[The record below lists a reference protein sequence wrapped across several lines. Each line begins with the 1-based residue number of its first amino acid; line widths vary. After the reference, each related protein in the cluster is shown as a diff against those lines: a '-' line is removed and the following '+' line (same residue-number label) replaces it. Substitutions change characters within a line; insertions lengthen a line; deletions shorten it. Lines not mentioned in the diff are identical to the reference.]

1 LGEAGGLPPF
11 EKIEANIPTEDYMAK
26 VTWLGEDATPDLKE
40 TKRFGIVFEK
50 GKVVEVEQ
58 GNVVLKLSANPNFK
72 VEGKAE
78 EREDLLHI
86 PPSQQSAQGPV
97 PKPGEPIVPETAKP
111 EAPVVNPLPKPL
123 LNKVPPFKKV

>member
-1 LGEAGGLPPF
+1 
-11 EKIEANIPTEDYMAK
+11 MAK
-26 VTWLGEDATPDLKE
+26 VTWLGEESTPDLKK
-40 TKRFGIVFEK
+40 TTRFGIVFEK

-97 PKPGEPIVPETAKP
+97 PKPGEPIVPKTVPPP
-111 EAPVVNPLPKPL
+111 EAPVVNPLPK
-123 LNKVPPFKKV
+123 LNRVPPAAQFKKV